1 MNQLRKLFG
10 LHPMNEAPADGAP
23 AGGGDAPA
31 AAAAPAAAPAT
42 ESKAATEEPTSL
54 LTGDKPAA
62 DAEPPKTEEAS
73 GAPEAYEPF
82 KAPEA
87 MAGIELDAEATQEL
101 GSLFKELGLPQDKAQ
116 AAFEKLLGI
125 QQKLAGTPE
134 QQQAAIAQNVQA
146 LSKQWEAECRALP
159 EIGGANFDESLKS
172 AHSVMTRFGD
182 EGIKEMLAYSG
193 LGSNPQFFKMMVN
206 IGRAMADDTIVHG
219 GALGNGPKSVAE
231 RLWPGSN

>member
-31 AAAAPAAAPAT
+31 APAAPDAAPAADVP
-42 ESKAATEEPTSL
+42 AATEQPTSL
-54 LTGDKPAA
+54 LTGEQPNPEAEKPA
-62 DAEPPKTEEAS
+62 EAP

-87 MAGIELDAEATQEL
+87 MADIELDAEATQEL

-159 EIGGANFDESLKS
+159 EIGGANFDESLKA